1 LVDAKTLIV
10 GNAQRVATKG
20 GADEPRPGQKEVAS
34 VRRIKL
40 VVAVGV
46 VMAAMVALMA
56 GPAMADD
63 FDLDVDDVDF
73 LGNNGVLLEGD
84 DDEEFFVVDED
95 EGLFDA
101 LCSPGI
107 DIDLTGCVFSDGEDD
122 DFLDEDNEIDFVSLD
137 DDDLFDDDEVDFRF
151 DDDDDRHDNNNN
163 DNERSFTRIIDRD

>member
-1 LVDAKTLIV
+1 MDAKTLIV

-20 GADEPRPGQKEVAS
+20 GADRSRPGHKEVAS

-46 VMAAMVALMA
+46 VMAAMVALSA

-122 DFLDEDNEIDFVSLD
+122 DFLDDDNEIDFVSLD
-137 DDDLFDDDEVDFRF
+137 DDDLFDDDG
-151 DDDDDRHDNNNN
+151 DDDDRHDNNN
-163 DNERSFTRIIDRD
+163 DNERSFTRIIDRH

>member
-1 LVDAKTLIV
+1 
-10 GNAQRVATKG
+10 
-20 GADEPRPGQKEVAS
+20 
-34 VRRIKL
+34 L

-46 VMAAMVALMA
+46 VMAAMLALSA

-63 FDLDVDDVDF
+63 FDLDVDDV

-107 DIDLTGCVFSDGEDD
+107 DIDLTGCIFSDGEDD
-122 DFLDEDNEIDFVSLD
+122 DFLDDDNEIDFVSLD
-137 DDDLFDDDEVDFRF
+137 DDDLFDDDDEVDFRF
-151 DDDDDRHDNNNN
+151 IDDDDRHDNNN
-163 DNERSFTRIIDRD
+163 DNERSFTRIIDRH

>member
-1 LVDAKTLIV
+1 VDTKTLFV

-20 GADEPRPGQKEVAS
+20 GADRFRPGQKEVAS

-107 DIDLTGCVFSDGEDD
+107 DIDLTGCVFSDSEDD

-137 DDDLFDDDEVDFRF
+137 DNDLFDDDDEVDFRF

>member
-1 LVDAKTLIV
+1 M
-10 GNAQRVATKG
+10 
-20 GADEPRPGQKEVAS
+20 
-34 VRRIKL
+34 RRIKL

-46 VMAAMVALMA
+46 VMAAMLTLSA

-63 FDLDVDDVDF
+63 FDLDVDDVDV

-107 DIDLTGCVFSDGEDD
+107 DIDLTGCIFSDGEDD
-122 DFLDEDNEIDFVSLD
+122 DFLDDDNEIDFVSLD
-137 DDDLFDDDEVDFRF
+137 DDDLFDDDDEVDFRF
-151 DDDDDRHDNNNN
+151 DDDRHDNNNN
-163 DNERSFTRIIDRD
+163 DNERSFTRIIDRH

>member
-1 LVDAKTLIV
+1 VDTKTLFV

-20 GADEPRPGQKEVAS
+20 GADRFRPGQKEVAS

-137 DDDLFDDDEVDFRF
+137 DDDLFDDEVDFRF

>member
-1 LVDAKTLIV
+1 VDAKTLIV

-20 GADEPRPGQKEVAS
+20 GADRSRPGQKEVAS

-46 VMAAMVALMA
+46 VMAAMVALSA

-73 LGNNGVLLEGD
+73 LGNNGGLLEGD

-101 LCSPGI
+101 LCSPSI
-107 DIDLTGCVFSDGEDD
+107 DIDLTGCIFSDGEDD
-122 DFLDEDNEIDFVSLD
+122 DFLDDNEIDFVSLD
-137 DDDLFDDDEVDFRF
+137 DDDLFDNDDEVDFRF

-163 DNERSFTRIIDRD
+163 NERSFTRIIDRH

>member
-1 LVDAKTLIV
+1 M
-10 GNAQRVATKG
+10 
-20 GADEPRPGQKEVAS
+20 
-34 VRRIKL
+34 RRIKL

-46 VMAAMVALMA
+46 VMAAMLALSA

-63 FDLDVDDVDF
+63 FDLDVDDV

-107 DIDLTGCVFSDGEDD
+107 DIDLTGCIFSDGEDD
-122 DFLDEDNEIDFVSLD
+122 DFLDDDNEIDFVSLD
-137 DDDLFDDDEVDFRF
+137 DDDLFDDDDEVDFRF
-151 DDDDDRHDNNNN
+151 IDDDDRHDNNN
-163 DNERSFTRIIDRD
+163 DNERSFTRIIDRH

>member
-1 LVDAKTLIV
+1 VDAKTLFV

-20 GADEPRPGQKEVAS
+20 GADRFRPGQKEVAS

-137 DDDLFDDDEVDFRF
+137 DDDLFDDEVDFRF
-151 DDDDDRHDNNNN
+151 DDDDDRHDNNN